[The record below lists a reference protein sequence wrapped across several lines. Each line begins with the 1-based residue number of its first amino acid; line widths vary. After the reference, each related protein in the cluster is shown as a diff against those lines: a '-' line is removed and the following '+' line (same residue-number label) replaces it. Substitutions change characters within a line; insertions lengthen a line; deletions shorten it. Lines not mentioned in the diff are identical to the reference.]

1 MRNANQ
7 FRHVIYF
14 NVKGLSRVKVF
25 FDPFDRDYIL
35 IIDDPNLYQITSQF
49 LFQGQ
54 KGGS

>member
-25 FDPFDRDYIL
+25 FDPFDRDYIF